1 MIDDYMEQNVG
12 LNKAQLGIM
21 RLLSHFTTEQ
31 EVKELND
38 LICSYYAKKSIK
50 RWIGYGM
57 KGNGAKRK
65 LTMCCVNYLE
75 VS

>member
-12 LNKAQLGIM
+12 LNKAQLSIM

-38 LICSYYAKKSIK
+38 LICSYYAKKIDKEMDRLWDEGQWSQEKIDDV
-50 RWIGYGM
+50 
-57 KGNGAKRK
+57 
-65 LTMCCVNYLE
+65 LC
-75 VS
+75 